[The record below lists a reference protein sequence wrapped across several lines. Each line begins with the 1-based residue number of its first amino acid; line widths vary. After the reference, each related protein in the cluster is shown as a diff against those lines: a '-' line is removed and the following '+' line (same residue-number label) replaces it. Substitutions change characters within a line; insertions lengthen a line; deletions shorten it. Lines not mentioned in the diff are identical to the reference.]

1 VSVAGVCGRLQL
13 ELTDFMLVHANTVS
27 VLYQVP
33 QYVLITAAEILF
45 SIPGL
50 SFAYSQVPRDER
62 RPIQR
67 RMHPPPAYSSLL
79 SVLFL
84 NRHIVLLCNTT
95 QLGVSSQ

>member
-1 VSVAGVCGRLQL
+1 VSAAGVCGRLQL

-50 SFAYSQVPRDER
+50 SFAYSQVPRHEL

-79 SVLFL
+79 SVLFFK
-84 NRHIVLLCNTT
+84 
-95 QLGVSSQ
+95 